1 MLAKYELNRIEILIF
16 KAFMD
21 SDISLDEVFLINNVL
36 KNMTMNQKF
45 KESIKFNKDFG
56 LFIKQCY
63 YIVWSAEKY
72 GK

>member
-16 KAFMD
+16 KALMD
-21 SDISLDEVFLINNVL
+21 SDISLDKLFLINNVL

-45 KESIKFNKDFG
+45 KESIKFNEDFG

-63 YIVWSAEKY
+63 NIVWSAEKY